1 MNNDN
6 NKVEEPKG
14 GCMKAALLYTAIA
27 AAVMVGF
34 YLLFKYAGW
43 IS

>member
-1 MNNDN
+1 MNNDTN
-6 NKVEEPKG
+6 NNAEPKG

-43 IS
+43 LG